1 MNVLL
6 TGINGFIGKNLAV
19 HLLKRGYGV
28 IGIDLSKDCVVNDIL
43 AYYSGT
49 ILDSD
54 LINKVTKNID
64 VIIHLAAL
72 TAHSDIV
79 NNKFR
84 NLEINLRGTQTI
96 LDALKNSERARKFI
110 YSSTGKVYG
119 KIKQVPITE
128 KSPTKPLNILG
139 KSKLITEQL
148 IDFYSDNE
156 KDFTIFRIF
165 QIYGPNQQNNFLI
178 PTILSQVNNV
188 YRKEVT
194 IVLGDIKAKRDYVYV
209 DDVINAFIKAIEV
222 KNKTNLNIFNICSG
236 KPSSAEEIVEIIA
249 EKLGIRVDIEINKKL
264 LRPDE
269 MDIEYGSYKKA
280 HNFLEWSP
288 KFTLE
293 QGLISTIEN
302 TC

>member
-6 TGINGFIGKNLAV
+6 TGVNGFIGRNLAV

-28 IGIDLSKDCVVNDIL
+28 IGIDISKDCVVNEIS
-43 AYYSGT
+43 AYYSGS
-49 ILDSD
+49 ILDKD
-54 LINKVTKNID
+54 LISKVIKNAD
-64 VIIHLAAL
+64 VVIHLAAM
-72 TAHSDIV
+72 TSHTDIV

-84 NLEINLRGTQTI
+84 TLETNLKGTQNI
-96 LDALKNSERARKFI
+96 LEAFNSSERACKFI

-119 KIKQVPITE
+119 EIDQVPITE
-128 KSPTKPLNILG
+128 KSPAKPLNILG

-178 PTILSQVNNV
+178 PTILSQVDNIC
-188 YRKEVT
+188 KEKKAK

-209 DDVINAFIKAIEV
+209 DDVINAFMKAIEV
-222 KNKTNLNIFNICSG
+222 KNKKHLNIFNICTG
-236 KPSSAEEIVEIIA
+236 QPSSAEEIVEIIA
-249 EKLGIRVDIEINKKL
+249 KQLGIHVEIEINKKL
-264 LRPDE
+264 FRHDE
-269 MDIEYGSYKKA
+269 IDVEYGSYSKA
-280 HNFLEWSP
+280 QKLLAWSP

-293 QGLISTIEN
+293 QGLVKTIDN
-302 TC
+302 T

>member
-6 TGINGFIGKNLAV
+6 TGINGFIGRNLAY
-19 HLLKRGYGV
+19 HLLRQGYGV
-28 IGIDLSKDCVVNDIL
+28 VGIGTSKNCVVNDIS

-49 ILDSD
+49 ILDND
-54 LINKVTKNID
+54 LISKVIKNVD

-72 TAHSDIV
+72 TSHTDIV

-84 NLEINLRGTQTI
+84 TLEINLKGTQNI
-96 LDALKNSERARKFI
+96 LDAFNCSERAHKII

-119 KIKQVPITE
+119 EIKQVPITE

-148 IDFYSDNE
+148 IDFYSDSD

-178 PTILSQVNNV
+178 PTILSQVDNICKKKV
-188 YRKEVT
+188 K

-222 KNKTNLNIFNICSG
+222 KNKSNLNIFNICTG
-236 KPSSAEEIVEIIA
+236 QPSSAEEIVEIIA
-249 EKLGIRVDIEINKKL
+249 VKLGIHVDIEINKKL
-264 LRPDE
+264 FRSDE
-269 MDIEYGSYKKA
+269 MDVEYGSYKKA
-280 HNFLEWSP
+280 QNFLEWSP